1 MRAGDGSWKM
11 PLNKYANIDFE
22 RCDPLVCDPQNG
34 LCKAA
39 QSCSHKLL
47 EQEEPWEPPM
57 LLSMK
62 MCVGCGTCVTACP
75 LVAIQIING

>member
-1 MRAGDGSWKM
+1 MA
-11 PLNKYANIDFE
+11 LNKYADIDFE
-22 RCDPLVCDPQNG
+22 RCDPLACDSQNG

-39 QSCSHKLL
+39 RSCSHKLL
-47 EQEEPWEPPM
+47 EQEEAWESPM

-75 LVAIQIING
+75 LGAIQIKNG